1 MSKKLIKII
10 IFAVAAIACILG
22 LWFAIF
28 FNNDTQ
34 DLYDEVGILKSNN
47 SEMLVDL
54 ESVTLDKL
62 PTYIEKYQ
70 KVTDSLNITLK
81 KTQLQKDI
89 LYTYLSKLNEL
100 TEVTFPDFQK
110 GFDSYSASLFAE
122 SNNAK
127 KYTDGFKAVSDF
139 PSLEGYIDQLNE
151 EYALVKQDYLL
162 NKEYVKS
169 MNNMVKRVSDINGIV
184 SESKK
189 VNEFSTLQSDINS
202 SQTENSIFNVSLV
215 LFYVIFAFSIVLV
228 ISFSLY
234 HIIANIK
241 SSYKALMGVGAI
253 VVALVIG
260 FFIASPDLTPVA
272 MKVGISAGAARWV
285 EAGLY
290 AFYFVFLAA
299 LASIV
304 FTLIMN
310 AVKKIK

>member
-1 MSKKLIKII
+1 MSKKLINII
-10 IFAVAAIACILG
+10 IFTVAGIACLLG

-34 DLYDEVGILKSNN
+34 ELYDEVGILKSNN

-62 PTYIEKYQ
+62 PTFIEKHQ
-70 KVTDSLNITLK
+70 KVTDSLNVASK
-81 KTQLQKDI
+81 EVQLQKDI
-89 LYTYLSKLNEL
+89 LYTYISKLDEL
-100 TEVTFPDFQK
+100 TEVTFPDFK
-110 GFDSYSASLFAE
+110 KDYDSYSAILFAE

-127 KYTDGFKAVSDF
+127 KYTDGFNSVSDF
-139 PSLEGYIDQLNE
+139 SSLQSYIDQLNE

-169 MNNMVKRVSDINGIV
+169 MNYMVKRVSDINEIV

-189 VNEFSTLQSDINS
+189 VNEFSTLQKDIKS
-202 SQTENSIFNVSLV
+202 SQSESSIFNITLM
-215 LFYVIFAFSIVLV
+215 LFYLTFAFSIILV

-234 HIIANIK
+234 HIIVNIK

-253 VVALVIG
+253 VIALIIG
-260 FFIASPDLTPVA
+260 FLIASPDLTPVA
-272 MKVGISAGAARWV
+272 LKVGIAPGAARWV
-285 EAGLY
+285 EAGIY
-290 AFYFVFLAA
+290 TFYFVFLAA

>member
-1 MSKKLIKII
+1 MSKKIINII
-10 IFAVAAIACILG
+10 IFTIAAVACALG

-34 DLYDEVGILKSNN
+34 ELYDEVGVLKSNN
-47 SEMLVDL
+47 AEMLVDL

-62 PTYIEKYQ
+62 PTFIEKYQ
-70 KVTDSLNITLK
+70 KVTDSLNVTSK
-81 KTQLQKDI
+81 KAQLQKDI
-89 LYTYLSKLNEL
+89 LYTYITNLDEL
-100 TEVTFPDFQK
+100 TAVTFPDFKK
-110 GFDSYSASLFAE
+110 GFDSYSTILFAE

-127 KYTDGFKAVSDF
+127 KYTDGFKSVSDF

-151 EYALVKQDYLL
+151 EYAVVKQDFLL

-169 MNNMVKRVSDINGIV
+169 MNYMVKRVSDINEIV

-189 VNEFSTLQSDINS
+189 VNEFSTLQKDIKS
-202 SQTENSIFNVSLV
+202 SQSESSIFNISLI
-215 LFYVIFAFSIVLV
+215 LFYLTFAFSIIIV

-234 HIIANIK
+234 HIIVNIK

-253 VVALVIG
+253 VVALIIG

-272 MKVGISAGAARWV
+272 IKVGIAPGAARWV
-285 EAGLY
+285 EAGIY
-290 AFYFVFLAA
+290 TFYFVFLAA

-304 FTLIMN
+304 FTLVMN